1 MLLLEVRMWLRLHL
15 QRWILLLRLRRR
27 LLLLLLLLLLE
38 IVLLCLGE
46 HVAAARWGPPMCML
60 VSGNP

>member
-15 QRWILLLRLRRR
+15 QRWI
-27 LLLLLLLLLLE
+27 LLLLLLLLE